1 MTLTPM
7 FRYEAKIEVGLC
19 RLSPSPV
26 LGARVRGL
34 LQCGIEALEPR
45 RLLSVY
51 FVATTGSDQAGGTFQ
66 APFQTIQRAASVA
79 QPGDLV
85 LIEGGTYQETVTPA
99 TSGTAAKPITFAAYD
114 NQAVIISGAD
124 PIIGWSQDTG
134 SIYQASMPWDLGA
147 GMNQV
152 FIDGQA
158 LNEARWP
165 ATSLDLSD
173 PTYAH
178 ADNITATIANGT
190 NASTATLT
198 DTALTQPAGFWDGAT
213 ISFAPGEG
221 WAFQTGTV
229 TDSSP
234 GSLTF
239 DFTNNPG
246 TDPYTIPSAGN
257 AFALIGTANALDA
270 PGEFFRSSSGTL
282 YVWTPAGD
290 SPAGHDVV
298 VQRRQYGFD
307 LAGRSN
313 IHLIGLTFFAD
324 TVETDGNSH
333 GLLFDSVSIQYPN
346 QFTADPDPW
355 TVADDAS
362 NAGLALYGSGND
374 FKDSTLEFSAGNGV
388 LLAGSDNT
396 VQGSTIH
403 DVDYTGGNFAAVSTV
418 GPAGNILDN
427 TVYNTGRDGIR
438 LSVASGVQ
446 VINNVVH
453 DAMLQTTDGGGI
465 YSYGTDGAG
474 SLISN
479 NQVYNIRTG
488 GFGGAG
494 IYLDNGDSNW
504 LVENN
509 TVWNCNH
516 ALKLNPPNTDDHI
529 ESNILAD
536 SADSVATSG
545 DGAMPGTVFSN
556 NTFTDAVTIGA
567 GATEQ
572 NDNHNGTF
580 QVPADPAPNAALAA
594 QHGSFTPTP
603 NPGLAIAADEQK
615 LQSDLS
621 KLTSDTAARA
631 AALAADKAAIKT
643 DLAAATAA
651 LENDRAAAR
660 STLAAAAAT
669 ARATLAADKAAIAGD
684 VAKIHA
690 DRGNAAA
697 LTADEAQ
704 LATDRAKLAS
714 DSASAR
720 ATQRSDAVTA
730 NAAIAAGKQVI
741 HALNAGTA
749 PDAVKLKSDT
759 AVWAATLAG
768 DKPAIAADEAQLA
781 RDETG

>member
-1 MTLTPM
+1 VEL
-7 FRYEAKIEVGLC
+7 
-19 RLSPSPV
+19 
-26 LGARVRGL
+26 
-34 LQCGIEALEPR
+34 LEPR

-51 FVATTGSDQAGGTFQ
+51 FVATTGSDQAAGTFQ

-79 QPGDLV
+79 RPGDLV
-85 LIEGGTYQETVTPA
+85 LIEGGTYAETVTPA
-99 TSGTAAKPITFAAYD
+99 KSGTLAKPITFAAYD
-114 NQAVIISGAD
+114 NQTVVISGAD
-124 PIIGWSQDTG
+124 PITGWSSDSG

-147 GMNQV
+147 GTNQV
-152 FIDGQA
+152 FVDGQP

-173 PTYAH
+173 PTYAD
-178 ADNITATIANGT
+178 ADNVTATIASGT

-213 ISFAPGEG
+213 IRFAPGQG

-229 TDSSP
+229 TGSSP

-239 DFTNNPG
+239 TFSNNAD
-246 TDPYTIPSAGN
+246 TAPYTIPSAGN
-257 AFALIGTANALDA
+257 AFALIGTANALDV
-270 PGEFFRSSSGTL
+270 PGEFYRSPSGTL
-282 YVWTPAGD
+282 YVWTPGGD

-313 IHLIGLTFFAD
+313 IHLLGLTFFAD
-324 TVETDGNSH
+324 TIETDGSSH
-333 GLLFDSVSIQYPN
+333 GLLFDSLSIQYPN
-346 QFTADPDPW
+346 QFTANPDPW
-355 TVADDAS
+355 TIADDAS
-362 NAGLALYGSGND
+362 NSGLALYGSGND
-374 FKDSTLEFSAGNGV
+374 LKDSTLEFSAGNGV

-396 VQGSTIH
+396 VQGCTIH
-403 DVDYTGGNFAAVSTV
+403 DVDYTGGNFAAVTTMGS
-418 GPAGNILDN
+418 AGNILDT

-438 LSVASGVQ
+438 LSSAAGVQ

-465 YSYGTDGAG
+465 YSFGTNG
-474 SLISN
+474 SGSIISN
-479 NQVYNIRTG
+479 NQVYNVRTG

-494 IYLDNGDSNW
+494 IYLDNDDRNW

-516 ALKLNPPNTDDHI
+516 ALKLNPPNTDDQI

-536 SADSVATSG
+536 SDDSVATSG

-556 NTFTDAVTIGA
+556 NTFTDPVTIGS

-572 NDNHNGTF
+572 NDNHASTF
-580 QVPADPAPNAALAA
+580 QVPSDPAPNAALAA

-603 NPGLAIAADEQK
+603 NPGAAIAADEQK

-621 KLTSDTAARA
+621 KVASDTAARA
-631 AALAADKAAIKT
+631 AALAADKAMIRT

-660 STLAAAAAT
+660 STLAAAVAT
-669 ARATLAADKAAIAGD
+669 ARATIATDKAAIAAD
-684 VAKIHA
+684 LATICA
-690 DRGNAAA
+690 DRGNTESLA
-697 LTADEAQ
+697 ADEAQ
-704 LATDRAKLAS
+704 VGAGRAKLAT
-714 DSASAR
+714 DTAIAR
-720 ATQRSDAVTA
+720 ATQRSDAAAA
-730 NAAIAAGKQVI
+730 NAAIAAGEQAI
-741 HALNAGTA
+741 HALNAGSA
-749 PDAVKLKSDT
+749 PDVLKLKSDT
-759 AVWAATLAG
+759 AAWAATLAG
-768 DKPAIAADEAQLA
+768 DKQAIAADKAQLT
-781 RDETG
+781 RDETA